1 MFGFVSFGRF
11 PSSLDRR
18 TRLLLRT
25 YAEQGVSAPKN
36 WGMPS
41 MPDLSYM
48 ELNLMQ
54 ILDVLRAARLARL
67 AVSERDQPY
76 VVPLHYQLEVTRG
89 QVIIHLTVPE
99 GGRKADTLRRNAL
112 VCLEFELPG
121 CAWVDT
127 VVLEG
132 RAAVGLREAGRAAD
146 IRVAAAAITGRRY
159 FVPPE

>member
-1 MFGFVSFGRF
+1 
-11 PSSLDRR
+11 
-18 TRLLLRT
+18 
-25 YAEQGVSAPKN
+25 
-36 WGMPS
+36 

-127 VVLEG
+127 AVVEG
-132 RAAVGLREAGRAAD
+132 RAAVGLREAGRAVD
-146 IRVAAAAITGRRY
+146 ILVPAAAMTGRRY
-159 FVPPE
+159 FLPPE

>member
-1 MFGFVSFGRF
+1 
-11 PSSLDRR
+11 
-18 TRLLLRT
+18 
-25 YAEQGVSAPKN
+25 
-36 WGMPS
+36 MPE
-41 MPDLSYM
+41 LKYM

-54 ILDVLRAARLARL
+54 MLDVLRGASLARL
-67 AVSERDQPY
+67 AVADRDQPY

-127 VVLEG
+127 VVMEG
-132 RAAVGLREAGRAAD
+132 RAAAGMREEGRAVD
-146 IRVAAAAITGRRY
+146 VCVLAASMTGRRF